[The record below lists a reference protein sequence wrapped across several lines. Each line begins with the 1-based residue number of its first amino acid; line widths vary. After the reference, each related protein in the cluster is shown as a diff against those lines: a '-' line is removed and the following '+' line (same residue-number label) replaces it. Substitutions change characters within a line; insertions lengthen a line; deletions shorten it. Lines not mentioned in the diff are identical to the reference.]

1 MLKTEQHGSKKKM
14 DIPGVVSILL
24 IEQSFPRYIT
34 TQLIDVG
41 TVSFDS
47 KSFKKK
53 IRKWPVKRGKQIHS
67 WFSQSPCPEHTG
79 LSDGE
84 QVEFVAAI
92 FPKYH
97 TQMTRKYNHRLTEK
111 NQQFCLE
118 VHQKNWEFNC
128 NSHLEVL
135 RSLKQKQVK

>member
-1 MLKTEQHGSKKKM
+1 
-14 DIPGVVSILL
+14 
-24 IEQSFPRYIT
+24 
-34 TQLIDVG
+34 LIDVG

-84 QVEFVAAI
+84 QVEFVAAM
-92 FPKYH
+92 FGRSTSK
-97 TQMTRKYNHRLTEK
+97 K
-111 NQQFCLE
+111 
-118 VHQKNWEFNC
+118 
-128 NSHLEVL
+128 L
-135 RSLKQKQVK
+135 RIQL